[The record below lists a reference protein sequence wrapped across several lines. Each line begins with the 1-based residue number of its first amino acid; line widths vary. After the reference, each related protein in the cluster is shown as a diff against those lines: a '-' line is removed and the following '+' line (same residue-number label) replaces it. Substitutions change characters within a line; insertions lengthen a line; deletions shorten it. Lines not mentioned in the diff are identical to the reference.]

1 MVWYLKKNCR
11 HFRVS
16 PFDLLAKE
24 NIFLLQTDLLFEIKT
39 EILCSKIIHYSE
51 KLKMTHR
58 VVGFRK
64 KKLSKVSLLDSF

>member
-1 MVWYLKKNCR
+1 MVFDKKMKY
-11 HFRVS
+11 FRVS
-16 PFDLLAKE
+16 TFDLLARE
-24 NIFLLQTDLLFEIKT
+24 NLFLLQTDLLFELKS
-39 EILCSKIIHYSE
+39 EIFCSKIIHYSE